1 MPDVSALDIAT
12 VLTGWTIPTIQAL
25 SLLNAGVMTALLG
38 ISVFNLVRFARLPSI
53 GSLAAEQGSAS
64 VAVLIPARNEERG
77 IERCVRSVCTQTY
90 ANMHVYVLDDGST
103 DSTPAILQR
112 LAAEF
117 PHLRV
122 ISGSPLPKGWV
133 GKSWACHQLS
143 EQTTADVLL
152 FTDAD
157 TWHEPTTIE
166 RSVAFLTEKR
176 LAMFSMVPYQ
186 VLSSFGEHIVIPMV
200 HVLYFSYLPNSLIM
214 SNPRVSLSAAN
225 GQFMCFSRAGYEAIG
240 GHKAVWNS
248 LVEDVFLA
256 RAVKSAGLRIALVDG
271 TDAVTCHMYTGAKE
285 VTEGFSKNLFP
296 ATQYN
301 LPVTLLFLGHL
312 LLTYAAPIV
321 TLVMGLTMTG
331 SAQQPLVLQ
340 TSAYA
345 LLCAALIRVMI
356 SVRFRMPLWHAVVQ
370 PITALW
376 TVFIGLNSIWWAY
389 SSRGSQWKGRS
400 YARSGGDS

>member
-25 SLLNAGVMTALLG
+25 SLLNAGVMTTLLG
-38 ISVFNLVRFARLPSI
+38 ISVFNLVRFARLPRI

-90 ANMHVYVLDDGST
+90 ANMQVFVLDDGST

-312 LLTYAAPIV
+312 LLTYAAPIL

-331 SAQQPLVLQ
+331 SSQQTLVLQ

>member
-1 MPDVSALDIAT
+1 MPDVFALDASLLQMHWFVPT
-12 VLTGWTIPTIQAL
+12 VLIV
-25 SLLNAGVMTALLG
+25 SLLNAGVMSILLG
-38 ISVFNLVRFARLPSI
+38 VSVMNLMRFARLPRTETLRDI
-53 GSLAAEQGSAS
+53 PDAPT
-64 VAVLIPARNEERG
+64 VDVLIPARNVERC
-77 IERCVRSVCTQTY
+77 IERCVRSVCSQTY
-90 ANMHVYVLDDGST
+90 ANYEVIVLNDASSDATGE
-103 DSTPAILQR
+103 ILSR
-112 LAAEF
+112 LSAEF
-117 PHLRV
+117 AHLRV
-122 ISGSPLPKGWV
+122 IDGSPLPEGWV

-143 EQTTADVLL
+143 QQTQADILL

-157 TWHEPTTIE
+157 TWHESTTIA

-176 LAMFSMVPYQ
+176 LAMFSMVPFQ

-240 GHKAVWNS
+240 GHTAVWNS

-256 RAVKSAGLRIALVDG
+256 RSVKSAGLRIALVDG
-271 TDAVTCHMYTGAKE
+271 TDAVTCHMYTGARE

-321 TLVMGLTMTG
+321 TLVLGLTLAAT
-331 SAQQPLVLQ
+331 AQQSVIIQ

-345 LLCAALIRVMI
+345 LLCAALIRLMI
-356 SVRFRMPLWHAVVQ
+356 SVRFRMPLWHAAVQ

-376 TVFIGLNSIWWAY
+376 TVFIGLNSIRWAY

-400 YARSGGDS
+400 YARIGGDS

>member
-1 MPDVSALDIAT
+1 MPDVSALDFAAAITPWISPA
-12 VLTGWTIPTIQAL
+12 LQSL
-25 SLLNAGVMTALLG
+25 SLLNAGVMTLLLG
-38 ISVFNLVRFARLPSI
+38 ISVFNLVRFARLPRAASAPS
-53 GSLAAEQGSAS
+53 GDLAPS

-77 IERCVRSVCTQTY
+77 IERCVRSLCSQSYEKMQVI
-90 ANMHVYVLDDGST
+90 VLDDGSS
-103 DSTPAILQR
+103 DATPEILSR
-112 LAAEF
+112 LADEYSN
-117 PHLRV
+117 LRV

-143 EQTTADVLL
+143 QQTSADVLL

-157 TWHEPTTIE
+157 TWHEPTTVE
-166 RSVAFLTEKR
+166 RSVAFLRQQR

-186 VLSSFGEHIVIPMV
+186 VLSTFGEHAVIPMV

-225 GQFMCFSRAGYEAIG
+225 GQFMCFSRQGYEAIG

-256 RAVKSAGLRIALVDG
+256 RAVKAAGLRIALVDG
-271 TDAVTCHMYTGAKE
+271 TDAVACHMYTNARE

-301 LPVTLLFLGHL
+301 LPVTLLFLAHL
-312 LLTYAAPIV
+312 LVTYVGPVATSLAVMALPWPNAEYVLAASI
-321 TLVMGLTMTG
+321 
-331 SAQQPLVLQ
+331 
-340 TSAYA
+340 YA
-345 LLCAALIRVMI
+345 LAAAALIRLMI
-356 SVRFRMPLWHAVVQ
+356 SLRFRMPVWHAFLQ
-370 PITALW
+370 PVTALW
-376 TVFIGLNSIWWAY
+376 TVVIGLNSIRWAL

-400 YARSGGDS
+400 YARTGETP